1 MKILVIEDNPRLVI
15 KLKQQLSRWYTTD
28 TASSGDEGLR
38 LAMTSTPDIVI
49 LDLNLPDMNGLQV
62 CESLRQY
69 SLDIPILILTGIDTV
84 ESTVSLLES
93 GADDY
98 LTKPFEVDELRARIN
113 ALSRRRSRHHN
124 EKFIRVADLTIDPG
138 RRTVE
143 RSGVT
148 IPLRRKEYDILEYLA
163 THPGRVLSR
172 QMIIDHAWENGRA
185 SWVGSVDVHI
195 KQLRDKVDRPFRYP
209 LIKTSYGVG
218 YMIDTSASDNAK

>member
-1 MKILVIEDNPRLVI
+1 MKILVIEDNPRLAV

-28 TASSGDEGLR
+28 VALSGDEGLR
-38 LAMTSTPDIVI
+38 LAMTTTPDIVI

-62 CESLRQY
+62 CESLRHY
-69 SLDIPILILTGIDTV
+69 SLDIPILILTGVDSV
-84 ESTVSLLES
+84 ESRVSLLES

-124 EKFIRVADLTIDPG
+124 EKFIHVGDLTIDPG

-143 RSGVT
+143 RNGIL

-195 KQLRDKVDRPFRYP
+195 KQLRDKIDRPFRYP